1 MFVEDLNIPY
11 DGLRRYND
19 SLLDQMGSWA
29 YLRSTSP
36 TSVSNSYSRVFFVFA
51 NALGTDDLARGYAV
65 PLRCFSNEYIPYT
78 VSFTLKK
85 VCKSAPAGR
94 DEPAL
99 IEIFVKSSV
108 DAEASLNPFDA
119 FESSTVGVACPDTR

>member
-78 VSFTLKK
+78 VSFTLKSDDEVIESHNVVK
-85 VCKSAPAGR
+85 GSA
-94 DEPAL
+94 
-99 IEIFVKSSV
+99 V
-108 DAEASLNPFDA
+108 
-119 FESSTVGVACPDTR
+119 STPISPTKE